1 MKNKSGRTE
10 IAKRS
15 LQIIEDGFY
24 LFGNE
29 DKVIVKDKIA
39 HSVAQTRTYTPE
51 AIHALK
57 EEVLAKDK
65 DKFDCS
71 IEVWNCSTIEALQK
85 VAGGSK
91 VGVLNFAS
99 AKNPGGGFLGGA
111 SAQEESL
118 ARSSSLYAALTKDW
132 NMYEYNRSRTTL
144 LYSDYLIYS
153 PETIF
158 WFNDEGDFLPEL
170 LVADVITSPAPNR
183 GAILQNNREDEL
195 ELLPGVFKERIM
207 QVLSIAYK
215 HGCDTLILGAWGC
228 GVFRNEPADVA
239 AYFDEVIGSH
249 FRSAFKR
256 IVFAIYDR
264 SKEGVNIQ
272 AFKNIH
278 HNQAPKGGTSYGKL
292 TK

>member
-24 LFGNE
+24 LFENE
-29 DKVIVKDKIA
+29 EKVIVKDKIA

-51 AIHALK
+51 AIQALK
-57 EEVLAKDK
+57 EAVLAMDK
-65 DKFDCS
+65 DKFDCR

-85 VAGGSK
+85 LNGSAK
-91 VGVLNFAS
+91 TGILNFAS

-118 ARSSSLYAALTKDW
+118 ARSSSLYAALSKDRS
-132 NMYEYNRSRTTL
+132 MYEYNRSRTTL

-158 WFNDEGDFLPEL
+158 WFDDEGNYLPEL
-170 LVADVITSPAPNR
+170 LVVDVITSPAPNR
-183 GAILQNNREDEL
+183 GAILQNNWKDEL
-195 ELLPGVFKERIM
+195 ELLPEVFKERIM
-207 QVLSIAYK
+207 QVLSVAYK
-215 HGCDTLILGAWGC
+215 HECDTLILGAWGC

-239 AYFDEVIGSH
+239 AYFDEVIRGY
-249 FRSAFKR
+249 FRSAFKH

-264 SKEGVNIQ
+264 SKDGANMK
-272 AFKNIH
+272 AFENMY
-278 HNQAPKGGTSYGKL
+278 HNQAPKG
-292 TK
+292 

>member
-15 LQIIEDGFY
+15 LQIIEDGY
-24 LFGNE
+24 YILENE
-29 DKVIVKDKIA
+29 EKIIVKDKIA

-57 EEVLAKDK
+57 EGVLTQDK
-65 DKFDCS
+65 NNFGTQ

-85 VAGGSK
+85 LDGSSK
-91 VGVLNFAS
+91 TGILNFAS

-118 ARSSSLYAALTKDW
+118 ARSSSLYAGLSKDW
-132 NMYEYNRSRTTL
+132 QMYEYNRSQSTL

-153 PETIF
+153 PEVIF
-158 WFNDEGDFLPEL
+158 WFDDEGEHLPQL

-183 GAILQNNREDEL
+183 GAILQNNRKDEL
-195 ELLPGVFKERIM
+195 PLLPGVFKQRIM
-207 QVLSIAYK
+207 QVLSIAYRNE
-215 HGCDTLILGAWGC
+215 CDTLILGAWGC

-239 AYFDEVIGSH
+239 AYFDEVIRTH
-249 FRSAFKR
+249 FQSAFKR
-256 IVFAIYDR
+256 IVFAVYDR
-264 SKEGVNIQ
+264 SKDGANIQ
-272 AFKNIH
+272 AFESVWMNNKVAENE
-278 HNQAPKGGTSYGKL
+278 K
-292 TK
+292 